1 MKAAIKRQPAADNA
15 TTESNRNRMATASA
29 AALAAV
35 AAGIS
40 QRFARSTEAVPER
53 RLE

>member
-1 MKAAIKRQPAADNA
+1 MNAVIKRQPAVANA
-15 TTESNRNRMATASA
+15 TMELNRNTIAIASA

-40 QRFARSTEAVPER
+40 QRLARSTEAVPER
-53 RLE
+53 RFE